1 MERMISVGEEEARSA
16 GKKGRGCTVYPLDE
30 NKKREDDALVPPS
43 LSSRNDTKK
52 KKKRKRRRRRK
63 KKLVVRRTVLG
74 LQAVLRD
81 ARCNRMQPVA
91 SFTMFL

>member
-52 KKKRKRRRRRK
+52 KKRKRRRRK